1 MLDYQFGGLK
11 HGLPEY
17 LFISIPQSNHQNNT
31 WTTKDITKFYCRTI
45 IFKYSYFPG
54 TIMEWNN
61 LVVELSKP
69 GSLPYFKNALLK
81 VGWPTDKLIYNIY
94 NLISLKLLIRLRLG
108 LNHLNEHKFKH
119 NFYDCIIPLCM
130 CS

>member
-1 MLDYQFGGLK
+1 
-11 HGLPEY
+11 
-17 LFISIPQSNHQNNT
+17 
-31 WTTKDITKFYCRTI
+31 
-45 IFKYSYFPG
+45 
-54 TIMEWNN
+54 MEWNN
-61 LVVELSKP
+61 LVVELSKT

-94 NLISLKLLIRLRLG
+94 NCVSLKLLIRLRLG